1 MLGKY
6 SSVRAPQAPIFSLM
20 NTINNKYIQT
30 IVSKL
35 LLGVT
40 LLLAV
45 FSLHSCGD
53 DHVWDKPNTGGGS
66 YQPTTSIT
74 ARMETPRVLTDGST
88 VLIDHSTTTNGKTIV
103 TYELE
108 YDKNKLHSRWVAFRF
123 DGDTRG
129 KSTGRADEPFQDDP
143 SLSSTYH
150 IGYYGFGGQYNR
162 GHLCASNDRLYNT
175 TANEQTFYMTNMS
188 PQLGSF
194 NQGYWIT
201 LENLVQ
207 RLGRNATFSDTL
219 YVVKGGTIR
228 DNQVMGYV
236 SRSNGKRVA
245 VPKYYYMAL
254 LKVKNGTYSSIAF
267 WMEHKEY
274 GYTYK
279 NQAPLSEIKKTAIT
293 VNQLEA
299 LTGIDFFPN
308 LPDAAEEIVE
318 NSCLPGTWGM

>member
-1 MLGKY
+1 MKIL
-6 SSVRAPQAPIFSLM
+6 SSCRYA
-20 NTINNKYIQT
+20 
-30 IVSKL
+30 L
-35 LLGVT
+35 LFIII
-40 LLLAV
+40 AI
-45 FSLHSCGD
+45 LHSCGD
-53 DHVWDKPNTGGGS
+53 DHVWDNPGLGGGS
-66 YQPTTSIT
+66 YQPTPSIT

-88 VLIDHSTTTNGKTIV
+88 VLIDHSTTVNGKNVV

-108 YDKNKLHSRWVAFRF
+108 YDKEKLHSRWVAFRF
-123 DGDTRG
+123 DGNTRA

-150 IGYYGFGGQYNR
+150 IGSNGFGGKYDR
-162 GHLCASNDRLYNT
+162 GHLCASNDRLYNA
-175 TANEQTFYMTNMS
+175 TANEQTFYMSNMS
-188 PQLGSF
+188 PQFRSF
-194 NQGYWIT
+194 NQGYWVT
-201 LENLVQ
+201 LESLVQ

-228 DNQVMGYV
+228 DDQVHGYV

-267 WMEHKEY
+267 WMEHKESR
-274 GYTYK
+274 YTYK
-279 NQAPLSEIKKTAIT
+279 NQAPLSEIKKTAIS

-308 LPDAAEEIVE
+308 LPDRAEELVE
-318 NSCLPGTWGM
+318 SSCLPGTWGM

>member
-1 MLGKY
+1 
-6 SSVRAPQAPIFSLM
+6 M
-20 NTINNKYIQT
+20 NTLNNKYIQ
-30 IVSKL
+30 IFVSKFL
-35 LLGVT
+35 FSAVI
-40 LLLAV
+40 LLALL
-45 FSLHSCGD
+45 SLHSCSE

-66 YQPTTSIT
+66 YQPTSSIT
-74 ARMETPRVLTDGST
+74 DRMETPRVLTDGST
-88 VLIDHSTTTNGKTIV
+88 VLIDHSTMVNGKSV
-103 TYELE
+103 DTYELE
-108 YDKNKLHSRWVAFRF
+108 YDKEKLHSRWVAFRF
-123 DGDTRG
+123 DGNTRS
-129 KSTGRADEPFQDDP
+129 KSTGRSDEPFQDDP
-143 SLSSTYH
+143 NLSSIYH
-150 IGYYGFGGQYNR
+150 IGHYGFGGKYNR

-201 LENLVQ
+201 LESLVQ

-228 DNQVMGYV
+228 DTRDNQEVMDYV

-293 VNQLEA
+293 VNQLEER
-299 LTGIDFFPN
+299 TGIDFFPN
-308 LPDAAEEIVE
+308 LPDVAEEIVE